1 MFLVALSAL
10 PMAFAGDHHQAV
22 SSIESLAYKAST
34 TKVATAQHA
43 VESALGAKST
53 VVAPHA
59 TGLPQSHTVKV
70 GRNPLLPKENQL
82 VFDPE
87 VVIAGVGD
95 WVTFKF
101 YPKNHTVNNAAFD
114 APCQQNKANPIYSGF
129 VPVKGDIG
137 ADVVGETT
145 FKIQVK
151 DTKPI
156 WLYCA
161 QGNHCAAGMV
171 GVINPPPDKTIE
183 AFKAKAKEV
192 GNTTRTP
199 PEVVAGLGGKL
210 ETCKTG
216 GTPPPHSSAVPVVP
230 GTSVVPV
237 PPVVSSIVSSVVP
250 SVIPSGTAPVPPVV
264 SSSLV
269 AVTTVSSVIV
279 PPISTGVPVVPIP
292 TGPGGALNA
301 TVTSGNPAATAPAQ
315 FTGAASP
322 LTVTSGA
329 LGGLM
334 AVFALFL

>member
-1 MFLVALSAL
+1 MISSMFLVALSAL

-22 SSIESLAYKAST
+22 SSIESLAYKAS
-34 TKVATAQHA
+34 
-43 VESALGAKST
+43 SALGAKST
-53 VVAPHA
+53 IAAAAPHA
-59 TGLPQSHTVKV
+59 TAVAKSHIVQV
-70 GRNPLLPKENQL
+70 GRNPNLPKENQL
-82 VFDPE
+82 VFNPE
-87 VVIAGVGD
+87 TVIAQVGD

-114 APCQQNKANPIYSGF
+114 APCQQAKTNPIYSGF

-161 QGNHCAAGMV
+161 QGNHCGAGMV
-171 GVINPPPDKTIE
+171 GVINPPPDKTIA

-210 ETCKTG
+210 ETCGT
-216 GTPPPHSSAVPVVP
+216 GTPPAVHSSAVPVASGTGVVSVP
-230 GTSVVPV
+230 PVASSVVV
-237 PPVVSSIVSSVVP
+237 PPVVPSVV
-250 SVIPSGTAPVPPVV
+250 PSGTAPVAVV
-264 SSSLV
+264 SSSRLV
-269 AVTTVSSVIV
+269 VSTVSSIV
-279 PPISTGVPVVPIP
+279 VPISTGVPVVPIP
-292 TGPGGALNA
+292 TGRQNA
-301 TVTSGNPAATAPAQ
+301 TVTSGNPGATAPAQ

-334 AVFALFL
+334 AIFALFL